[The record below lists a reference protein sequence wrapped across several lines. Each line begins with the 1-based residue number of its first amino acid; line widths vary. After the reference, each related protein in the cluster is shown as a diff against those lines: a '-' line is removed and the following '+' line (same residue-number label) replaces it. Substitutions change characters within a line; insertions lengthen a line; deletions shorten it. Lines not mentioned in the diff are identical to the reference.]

1 MDKQRVSYLFWRY
14 WWLVVLIAVLSMAG
28 TAAWLQQ
35 QAAVYSATAVIEV
48 AQSVQPI
55 LDIKSAQ
62 SDNPQGTDYISTVT
76 ESLTGSEVLLQAADA
91 IGLKAELE
99 AQGMTDAAI
108 VDLVRK
114 KVTARNRPRT
124 RLIDVSSTDL
134 SPKRAQEL
142 ANAVVKNYL
151 EVSNERKN
159 SASGSDG
166 KVLEK
171 RMIVLKKDLD
181 DARAEMDKYQKEHPD
196 LRLDNQTSALA
207 EQAKQITEKRMEL
220 QAAKLS
226 KQEDLNKISK
236 SQDVEVWLQVDSLA
250 SRPAVMAARAH
261 LQTQQDEMA
270 RVRKRYGERHPKFEV
285 ADRELLSANTS
296 LRKALLQ
303 SAAMLKADLDT
314 VIKMDGQ
321 LAADLA
327 KQSGES
333 KKMAEVLNPWLDLK
347 SKADAIEKTYL
358 KALDYQSQLT
368 IQNTKDVTGGEDD
381 PTASKSPG
389 DGKVKPKDPSA
400 DKSPV
405 RLTEP
410 AMTPDSPIWPDKRAL
425 MLRAGILGLLGGLAL
440 LFLIDRLDNSFQSVD
455 QVESELE
462 TTVLA
467 AIPDDKV
474 EKKQMGDLPMDT
486 QPDSIQAEAYRTLRA
501 SIALLGEESQ
511 RRAILVTSAV
521 PGEGKSRTSANL
533 AIAFAQQGYRTLLI
547 DADLRRPQQ
556 QRHFFPEEKARKA
569 RGLTECLSGLADTA
583 SVLRPTG
590 VENLYVVLSGG
601 RSPQP
606 AELLGQ
612 KSSGQFIAHA
622 LNDFDRVVIDTPPVN
637 SVADTLALIPH
648 VHYVC
653 LVVRACQTPRKE
665 VNRALELLERA
676 SARVAGVVFNRL
688 PSRVYG
694 YYYDYKSD
702 PYLSERDA

>member
-76 ESLTGSEVLLQAADA
+76 ESLTGSEVLLKAAHA

-196 LRLDNQTSALA
+196 LRLDNQTNALA
-207 EQAKQITEKRMEL
+207 EQAKQITEKRIEL

-236 SQDVEVWLQVDSLA
+236 SKDVEVWLQVDSLA
-250 SRPAVMAARAH
+250 SRPAVIAARAH
-261 LQTQQDEMA
+261 LQTQQDEMD

-296 LRKALLQ
+296 LRKALTQ

-314 VIKMDGQ
+314 VIKMDAQ

-347 SKADAIEKTYL
+347 SKADSIEKNYL
-358 KALDYQSQLT
+358 KVLDGQSELT
-368 IQNTKDVTGGEDD
+368 IQDVTGGEDD
-381 PTASKSPG
+381 P
-389 DGKVKPKDPSA
+389 SA

-405 RLTEP
+405 DLVSP

-425 MLRAGILGLLGGLAL
+425 MMRAGILGLLGGLAL

>member
-76 ESLTGSEVLLQAADA
+76 ESLTGSEVLLKAAHA

-196 LRLDNQTSALA
+196 LRLDNQTNALA
-207 EQAKQITEKRMEL
+207 EQAKQITEKRIEL

-236 SQDVEVWLQVDSLA
+236 SKDVEVWLQVDSLA

-314 VIKMDGQ
+314 VIKMDAQ

-347 SKADAIEKTYL
+347 SKADSIEKNYL
-358 KALDYQSQLT
+358 KVLDGQSELT
-368 IQNTKDVTGGEDD
+368 IQDVTGGEDD
-381 PTASKSPG
+381 P
-389 DGKVKPKDPSA
+389 SA

-405 RLTEP
+405 DLVSP

-425 MLRAGILGLLGGLAL
+425 MMRAGILGLLGGLAL